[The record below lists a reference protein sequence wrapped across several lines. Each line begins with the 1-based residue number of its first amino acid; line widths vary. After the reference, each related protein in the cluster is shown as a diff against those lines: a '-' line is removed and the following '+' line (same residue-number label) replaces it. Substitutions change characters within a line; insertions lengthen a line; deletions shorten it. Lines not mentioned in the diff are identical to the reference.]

1 MWVGTAR
8 SRDTPYSL
16 ESTRMPESRTAFSY
30 FMIRLRHADG
40 GGPAADASIAGLVEH
55 LGTGEKRSF
64 SSGDELLRLVGA
76 WTHGTG
82 AKPVHL
88 LAGGE

>member
-1 MWVGTAR
+1 
-8 SRDTPYSL
+8 
-16 ESTRMPESRTAFSY
+16 MPERRTAFSY
-30 FMIRLRHADG
+30 FMVRLRHADG
-40 GGPAADASIAGLVEH
+40 GAPPADASIAGLVEH

-76 WTHGTG
+76 WTNGTVT
-82 AKPVHL
+82 KTVHL